1 MRIQY
6 FKMERAQS
14 QWENVVD
21 YNLSESG
28 VDPVSGEPIR
38 KLSLRAGFLK
48 HTAFRA

>member
-1 MRIQY
+1 MKIPY

-28 VDPVSGEPIR
+28 VDS
-38 KLSLRAGFLK
+38 LSFDELVREGINELNRDK
-48 HTAFRA
+48 I

>member
-1 MRIQY
+1 MKIQY

-28 VDPVSGEPIR
+28 VDS
-38 KLSLRAGFLK
+38 LSFDELVREGIHELN
-48 HTAFRA
+48 RD